1 MESESH
7 SNMKKITVILSLFAC
22 LWLSYFTSSAQSTGK
37 IQKVLAKEL
46 EFDKSNIELVACDLN
61 LELKEKVN
69 AVYRL
74 FVEAKQNGFV
84 ILANGMG
91 RYDEFTFLVLTNPDK
106 STKLVRVV
114 NYVSDHGGE
123 IGSKK
128 WLEQFVGYK
137 GGTLKYGE
145 DIQAISGAT
154 YSASSITHRMN
165 EIVEL
170 FQRTDF

>member
-1 MESESH
+1 M
-7 SNMKKITVILSLFAC
+7 
-22 LWLSYFTSSAQSTGK
+22 LSYSALNAQSMGK
-37 IQKVLAKEL
+37 IQKLLAKEL
-46 EFDKSNIELVACDLN
+46 ELDKSEIELNTCDLSSQ
-61 LELKEKVN
+61 LQEKVN
-69 AVYRL
+69 AVYCL
-74 FVEAKQNGFV
+74 FLKGEQNGYV

-106 STKLVRVV
+106 STRLVRVV
-114 NYVSDHGGE
+114 NYVSEHGGE

-137 GGTLKYGE
+137 GGTLKYGA

-170 FQRTDF
+170 IQKTDF